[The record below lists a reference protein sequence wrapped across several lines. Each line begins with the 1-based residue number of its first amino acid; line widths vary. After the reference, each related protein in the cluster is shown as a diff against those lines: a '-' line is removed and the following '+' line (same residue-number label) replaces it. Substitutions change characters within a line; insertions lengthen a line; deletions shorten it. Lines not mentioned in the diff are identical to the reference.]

1 MNEQIYFEHFHN
13 ESIEEIITFFHDT
26 IVDTNRGF
34 KFFVDWEKVKEHVDR
49 YKIELNILNTLIGSK
64 TFEKDLRIIL
74 TKYPEVLPAIP
85 ILIAVRAQRL
95 KGLKVIRDFM
105 DDQQDYAE
113 FDFSERILTSK
124 DMETFVEFFE
134 KTGLKGFFENLSSK
148 SIQDYVTGVE
158 VGMDTHARKN
168 RSGNAME
175 LAIKPIVDQIISSH
189 PDNLQC
195 LFQKKFKDLADFD
208 VRIPTPLEDRKAD
221 FLIVKSTTKVIN
233 IEVNF
238 YSGTGSKPQEIVDS
252 YINRQR
258 ELAEY
263 ELHFIWITDGYG
275 WKGQKNQIAKGFRE
289 VNYLLNL
296 HFCRKGLLEKILC
309 QI

>member
-1 MNEQIYFEHFHN
+1 MKEQVYFKHLKSKSFENIIALFH
-13 ESIEEIITFFHDT
+13 ET

-34 KFFVDWEKVKEHVDR
+34 KFFVDWEKVKKHVDK
-49 YKIELNILNTLIGSK
+49 YKIELNILNILIGSK
-64 TFEKDLRIIL
+64 TFEKDLRKIL
-74 TKYPEVLPAIP
+74 VKYPEVIPAIP
-85 ILIAVRAQRL
+85 ILIAVRGQR
-95 KGLKVIRDFM
+95 LKVIRDFM
-105 DDQQDYAE
+105 DDRKDFSE
-113 FDFSERILTSK
+113 FDFSERKLKAK
-124 DMETFVEFFE
+124 DIENFIEFFE
-134 KTGLKGFFENLSSK
+134 KTGLKVFFETLSSK

-168 RSGNAME
+168 RSGDAME
-175 LAIKPIVDQIISSH
+175 LAIKPIVDQIILKH
-189 PDNLQC
+189 AENFQC
-195 LFQKKFKDLADFD
+195 LFQKKFKNLADFG
-208 VRIPTPLEDRKAD
+208 VRVPSPLEDRKAD
-221 FLIVKSTTKVIN
+221 FIILKSKTKVIN

-263 ELHFIWITDGYG
+263 NLDFIWITDGYG
-275 WKGQKNQIAKGFRE
+275 WQGQKNQISKGFRE

-296 HFCRKGLLEKILC
+296 HFCRDGLLEQILC

>member
-1 MNEQIYFEHFHN
+1 MNEQVYFKHLQS
-13 ESIEEIITFFHDT
+13 ESIEEIITLFHET

-34 KFFVDWEKVKEHVDR
+34 KFFVDWEKVKEHVNR

-64 TFEKDLRIIL
+64 TFEKDLLQIL
-74 TKYPEVLPAIP
+74 NKYPEVLPAIP
-85 ILIAVRAQRL
+85 ILLAVRDQKLR
-95 KGLKVIRDFM
+95 VIRDFM
-105 DDQQDYAE
+105 DDRQDYAE
-113 FDFSERILTSK
+113 FDFSERHMTAK
-124 DMETFVEFFE
+124 DMEFFVEFFE

-168 RSGNAME
+168 RSGSAME
-175 LAIKPIVDQIISSH
+175 LAIKPIVDQIISEH
-189 PDNLQC
+189 ADNFQC
-195 LFQKKFKDLADFD
+195 FFQKKFKNLADFG
-208 VRIPTPLEDRKAD
+208 VRVPSPLEDRKAD
-221 FLIVKSTTKVIN
+221 FIIFKSKTKIIN

-263 ELHFIWITDGYG
+263 GLHFIWITDGYG
-275 WKGQKNQIAKGFRE
+275 WQGQKNQISKGFRR

-296 HFCRKGLLEKILC
+296 HFCRNGLLEKILC

>member
-1 MNEQIYFEHFHN
+1 MNEQVYFKHFQS
-13 ESIEEIITFFHDT
+13 ESIEKIINFFHDT

-64 TFEKDLRIIL
+64 TFEKDLRVIL
-74 TKYPEVLPAIP
+74 TKYPEVLSAIP
-85 ILIAVRAQRL
+85 ILIAVRIQRR
-95 KGLKVIRDFM
+95 KKFKVIRDFM
-105 DDQQDYAE
+105 DEQQDYAE
-113 FDFSERILTSK
+113 FDFSERNLTEK
-124 DMETFVEFFE
+124 HMEALIEFFE
-134 KTGLKGFFENLSSK
+134 KTGLKGFFETLSSK

-175 LAIKPIVDQIISSH
+175 LAIKPIVEQIISTHS
-189 PDNLQC
+189 DDFQC
-195 LFQKKFKDLADFD
+195 LFQKKFKNLANFN
-208 VRIPTPLEDRKAD
+208 VRVPTPLEDRKAD
-221 FLIVKSTTKVIN
+221 FLIVKSTTQVIN

-263 ELHFIWITDGYG
+263 GLNFVWITDGYG

-296 HFCRKGLLEKILC
+296 HFCRNGLLEKILC